1 MPGILEQYAT
11 PKEEAE
17 VRTVKI
23 INELG
28 TSHYKRDPEN
38 LIYNDAEHRDL
49 HIHMINTFKEIVLWM
64 KNATTLAQAFV
75 QTISG
80 KHPDAEPTP
89 KKAIFHSTTSQTSSS
104 TQANSQ
110 SQQVDQQSVGINFSA
125 QQKAHEKGLEF
136 SAFKRQQDEAQRT
149 RFHIH
154 SQAHNI
160 LIEQLRNQ
168 RTGGP
173 PPDQVF

>member
-23 INELG
+23 INELD

-64 KNATTLAQAFV
+64 KKCHNFGT
-75 QTISG
+75 
-80 KHPDAEPTP
+80 
-89 KKAIFHSTTSQTSSS
+89 
-104 TQANSQ
+104 
-110 SQQVDQQSVGINFSA
+110 GIRSN
-125 QQKAHEKGLEF
+125 
-136 SAFKRQQDEAQRT
+136 D
-149 RFHIH
+149 IW
-154 SQAHNI
+154 
-160 LIEQLRNQ
+160 
-168 RTGGP
+168 
-173 PPDQVF
+173 